1 MRSAE
6 YDKYIQSK
14 TWKRKAKAA
23 RKRAG
28 WTCERCGVA
37 APLDVHHKTYVRF
50 KRELAR
56 DLEAL
61 CRPCHEAHHAKE
73 GKIAYV
79 IPEPTRAPL
88 VNGEQK
94 QTRQSRKVR
103 WCPGHRK
110 GLEAEFISKV
120 RYAYYTYGGPGFA
133 RHVPPQ
139 ETGACLGTETLAAIA
154 RGRTKRAGH
163 RTIEAIAIALIKLA
177 SLEVPDPPEKPEP
190 SEPIPVTSLAE
201 FPEQLPLAKPAL
213 TGIQVARII
222 FSNVLDALPK
232 TQQDN
237 LLAEINARYPR

>member
-28 WTCERCGVA
+28 WVCERCGVA

-73 GKIAYV
+73 RDMAYV

-139 ETGACLGTETLAAIA
+139 ETGACLGVETLGAIA

-177 SLEVPDPPEKPEP
+177 SQEVPDPPEKPESP
-190 SEPIPVTSLAE
+190 EPIPITNLAS
-201 FPEQLPLAKPAL
+201 FPEQLPLGKYAL
-213 TGIQVARII
+213 GVMGVGRIV
-222 FSNVLDALPK
+222 FSDILDALSRP
-232 TQQDN
+232 QQEE